1 MKRELEAKI
10 EQLEAKIDNRKW
22 HEANPQNKMVS
33 LEAYIKNTIVLR
45 ETIEHLLGSEVDEL
59 LL

>member
-1 MKRELEAKI
+1 
-10 EQLEAKIDNRKW
+10 
-22 HEANPQNKMVS
+22 MVS